1 MSSNESQSRDVQ
13 SLETY
18 ITGDKLEN
26 DDEPHPH
33 RNDVVHVL
41 LSTAES
47 DLYSPN
53 NDAVNEND
61 LAQNLWEA
69 VLKEA
74 KDVIRQRAGSD
85 SKTLAGVP
93 LTECTI
99 YISCLHWSVR
109 DLLAEAFAGTP
120 LGDADAA
127 DQPTVRITNAEL
139 KEFYKSVNH
148 GSVINK
154 AKELNAIASLEED
167 GEDVAYAGELDD
179 SNLTGDS
186 GFAGLGSQ
194 IQALKEQ
201 NDDVDEELLEARID
215 LIKRCARDDTI
226 EQLMLDKYSADEYD
240 VPDSVDDSTNA
251 KWSDLYYPYE
261 IDAAVICNDGNQE
274 QPEITG
280 HTTAQADYLAID
292 RNPVVL
298 GAISGNPVLTKAVTH
313 DLTHADLNQSS
324 SENSPEINADAAAD

>member
-18 ITGDKLEN
+18 VTGDELE
-26 DDEPHPH
+26 DDNEPHPH

-53 NDAVNEND
+53 NDDVNEND

-74 KDVIRQRAGSD
+74 KEVIRQREASD
-85 SKTLAGVP
+85 SDTLAGVT
-93 LTECTI
+93 LAECTI
-99 YISCLHWSVR
+99 FISCLHWSVR

-120 LGDADAA
+120 LGDADANS
-127 DQPTVRITNAEL
+127 QPTVRVTNAEVQD
-139 KEFYKSVNH
+139 FSRFVNH

-154 AKELNAIASLEED
+154 AEELNAIASLEED
-167 GEDVAYAGELDD
+167 GENVAYAGELDD

-186 GFAGLGSQ
+186 GFASLGSQ

-240 VPDSVDDSTNA
+240 VPEDVDATEA

-261 IDAAVICNDGNQE
+261 IDAAVICDDGNQE
-274 QPEITG
+274 HPDVTG
-280 HTTAQADYLAID
+280 DTTAQADYLAVS

-298 GAISGNPVLTKAVTH
+298 GAISGNPALTKTVTH
-313 DLTHADLNQSS
+313 DLTHADFNQGS